1 MPTPSTT
8 ITAIAIE
15 NLFFIAV
22 HSRTH
27 LVNKPQSVYGRN
39 IFNLRKSY
47 FSIYSMHHGLVA
59 LWQQVQPQ
67 LHSTLDNEEHSAIS
81 APQCGGMHGGW
92 SCCPSSPYSV
102 PSDSMRLRVPSK
114 GHITNGAHTFL
125 HFIRLSLTPIIIGGR
140 SLQRC

>member
-27 LVNKPQSVYGRN
+27 LVNKPLSVYGRN
-39 IFNLRKSY
+39 IFDLRKSY
-47 FSIYSMHHGLVA
+47 PSIYSMHHGLVA

-67 LHSTLDNEEHSAIS
+67 VHSAIS
-81 APQCGGMHGGW
+81 APHSGAMRGGW
-92 SCCPSSPYSV
+92 SCCPSSLCSAR
-102 PSDSMRLRVPSK
+102 SDFMLLRVLSK
-114 GHITNGAHTFL
+114 EHITNGAHTFL
-125 HFIRLSLTPIIIGGR
+125 HFIRLSLTPIIIGG
-140 SLQRC
+140 